1 MSEKVLVIDTSSKYL
16 YFSFLV
22 DEKVLY
28 EVFLEGKNNHSE
40 NLLVEI
46 EKGLKKFGLNLKDF
60 KRIIVGIGPGSYTG
74 LRVGVTVSKVL
85 AWTNLNEL
93 YEVSSLDLLASDYFA
108 IDGIY
113 AITMKAKKDHIYG
126 KLIEVKDGNIN
137 VIITDNFFI
146 EKDFFEMIKEYN
158 YKLINEDNYKVNPF
172 NLKPK
177 LVTNVHTLSP
187 NYIQK
192 GIWIT

>member
-1 MSEKVLVIDTSSKYL
+1 MSGKVLVIDTSSKYL
-16 YFSFLV
+16 YFSFL
-22 DEKVLY
+22 DDNKLIY

-46 EKGLKKFGLNLKDF
+46 EKGLNKFNLTLKDF
-60 KRIIVGIGPGSYTG
+60 KKIIVGIGPGSYTG

-85 AWTNLNEL
+85 AWTTSTPI
-93 YEVSSLDLLASDYFA
+93 YEISSLDLLASNYLSN
-108 IDGIY
+108 DGIY
-113 AITMKAKKDHIYG
+113 AITMKAKKDYIYG
-126 KLIEVKDGNIN
+126 KLVEVKEGKVNE
-137 VIITDNFFI
+137 IISDNFFN
-146 EKDFFEMIKEYN
+146 EKEFIDMINKYD

-177 LVTNVHTLSP
+177 LVSNVHNLSP

-192 GIWIT
+192 GI